1 MKELL
6 QNQPQE
12 SSKAVVFI
20 GSTNGMLISRDEVK
34 IKLSSFME
42 TKTKSVSQQLQFNQ
56 GNPDSPSVKGRETDE
71 DLNEEENQATI
82 AEEEDAE
89 RKQIAEEQREREIEK
104 SYEEE
109 DESNKKDWAR
119 F

>member
-1 MKELL
+1 
-6 QNQPQE
+6 
-12 SSKAVVFI
+12 
-20 GSTNGMLISRDEVK
+20 
-34 IKLSSFME
+34 ME
-42 TKTKSVSQQLQFNQ
+42 TKTKSVSQKLQLNR
-56 GNPDSPSVKGRETDE
+56 GNPDSPSVKDRETDQ
-71 DLNEEENQATI
+71 DLSEEENQESI
-82 AEEEDAE
+82 KEEEEEE